1 MCFSSWSFLSLS
13 MDLESISMRKTD
25 IMSENRN
32 KDKINI
38 INQKTCSLFWHIFI
52 KGDKCSLCYLKY
64 DHPHL

>member
-25 IMSENRN
+25 IMS

-38 INQKTCSLFWHIFI
+38 INQKTSSIFWHIFI
-52 KGDKCSLCYLKY
+52 KGDKCSCCCLKY